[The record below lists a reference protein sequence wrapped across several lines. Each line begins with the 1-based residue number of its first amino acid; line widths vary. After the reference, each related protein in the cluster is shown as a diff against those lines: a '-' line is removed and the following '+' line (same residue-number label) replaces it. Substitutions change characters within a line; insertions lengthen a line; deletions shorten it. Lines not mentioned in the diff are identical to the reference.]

1 MAFNGNT
8 EGGDVRFLLMLVGPD
23 YDPGDRTDEQIE
35 SDIEA
40 HLIFHRILKAKRIP
54 WSGEGLREPSTAT
67 TLRRD
72 PNGDFLITRGPYARI
87 SEYLGGY
94 YVIDVKG
101 LDEALEIAK
110 LCPLAGGEAIEIRPI
125 YEPE

>member
-1 MAFNGNT
+1 
-8 EGGDVRFLLMLVGPD
+8 MLVGPD
-23 YDPGDRTDEQIE
+23 YDPGDRSEEQIE

-40 HLIFHRILKAKRIP
+40 HLIFHRILQAKRIP

-67 TLRRD
+67 TLRRGL
-72 PNGDFLITRGPYARI
+72 NGDFVITSGPYAQM

-94 YVIDVKG
+94 YVIDVKS

-110 LCPLAGGEAIEIRPI
+110 LCPLAKGEAIEIRPI
-125 YEPE
+125 YESE